1 MSDERPDPDQGVFE
15 TLLLRDLRVH
25 ALDAHLERLERSTRE
40 LYGLALPAD
49 QRARMVEAL
58 TDAARR
64 APAARRARLEANPRD
79 GRLDLWLVV
88 GEVPARRPV
97 ALDPVTL
104 PGGLGAHKWC
114 DRRLV
119 ERDAGPAVPL
129 LVDEGG
135 SVLEAAWAN
144 VWLLDGD
151 ELITPPLD
159 GRLLPGVTRARLLAL
174 APRLGLRPREAPI
187 TLAEARAAHTM
198 FLTSSLRLAVP
209 ASFYRHPQEDP
220 AVDRIRYALAAS

>member
-1 MSDERPDPDQGVFE
+1 MSGTRPDPERGVFE

-25 ALDAHLERLERSTRE
+25 ALDAHLERLERSTRA
-40 LYGLALPAD
+40 LYGLAVPAEK
-49 QRARMVEAL
+49 RARLVETL

-64 APAARRARLEANPRD
+64 APSEQRARIEAIPRD
-79 GRLDLWLVV
+79 GRLDLCLVV

-97 ALDPVTL
+97 TLAPVTL
-104 PGGLGAHKWC
+104 PGGLGPHKWC

-119 ERDAGPAVPL
+119 DRDPGSAVPL
-129 LVDEGG
+129 LVDEDG

-159 GRLLPGVTRARLLAL
+159 GRLLPGITRARLLSL
-174 APRLGLRPREAPI
+174 APRLGLRCREAPI
-187 TLAEARAAHTM
+187 TLDQARAARTM
-198 FLTSSLRLAVP
+198 FVTSSLRLAVP
-209 ASFYRHPQEDP
+209 ASFSRHPQENP
-220 AVDRIRYALAAS
+220 AVDRIRCALAAS

>member
-1 MSDERPDPDQGVFE
+1 MPGERPDPDQGVFE

-40 LYGLALPAD
+40 LYGLALPAER
-49 QRARMVEAL
+49 RARMVEAL

-64 APAARRARLEANPRD
+64 APFERRARIEAIPRD

-97 ALDPVTL
+97 VLAPVTL
-104 PGGLGAHKWC
+104 PGGLGAHKWR

-119 ERDAGPAVPL
+119 ERDTGPAVPL
-129 LVDEGG
+129 VVDEDG

-144 VWLLDGD
+144 VWQLDGD

-187 TLAEARAAHTM
+187 TLDQARAAST
-198 FLTSSLRLAVP
+198 LLVTSSLRLAVP
-209 ASFYRHPQEDP
+209 ASFSGHPQENP